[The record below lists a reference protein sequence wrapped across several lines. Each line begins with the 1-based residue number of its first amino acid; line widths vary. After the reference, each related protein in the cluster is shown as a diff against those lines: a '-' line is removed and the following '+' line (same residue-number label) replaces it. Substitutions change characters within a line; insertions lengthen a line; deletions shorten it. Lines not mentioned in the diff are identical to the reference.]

1 MAKGSAKVSLDN
13 WLPASVRK
21 EIEAIHRKHPN
32 GFTQVPTRA
41 GQVVQTLSSD
51 VAMAKLQKQNSRR
64 GGRKSSLSQ
73 ALAGAGAWLAR
84 HGPCSSAM
92 ESRADRWSAAR
103 QPTSE
108 AARRTAVQKADEAMT
123 NAAAHQV
130 FEALEAEEESLARQ
144 QAWHGLLHL
153 LPLPANLAK
162 AFAPPVPAPKIVT
175 TDGSLTNEGRDAL
188 SKWKAKSSKNLIA
201 ASLPPSPPPS
211 PPHASHLTPHATSP
225 HCSSLKGW
233 GRLRVIS
240 RRRPH
245 TVAADTSHLTLPPT
259 LRGGQSSDVVDA
271 ANLTPRSTPP
281 PPSPPPSA
289 ADGASADTPLQP
301 TLQPTLETGA
311 DARAEAGDEAE
322 AQAGAGVGAGPV
334 AGGAPLSPR
343 RPTSGTGSIR
353 LSPLTCRPTQ
363 PAVVG

>member
-1 MAKGSAKVSLDN
+1 
-13 WLPASVRK
+13 
-21 EIEAIHRKHPN
+21 
-32 GFTQVPTRA
+32 
-41 GQVVQTLSSD
+41 
-51 VAMAKLQKQNSRR
+51 
-64 GGRKSSLSQ
+64 
-73 ALAGAGAWLAR
+73 
-84 HGPCSSAM
+84 
-92 ESRADRWSAAR
+92 WSAAR

-130 FEALEAEEESLARQ
+130 FEALEAEEESVARQ

-301 TLQPTLETGA
+301 TLQPTLKT
-311 DARAEAGDEAE
+311 
-322 AQAGAGVGAGPV
+322 
-334 AGGAPLSPR
+334 
-343 RPTSGTGSIR
+343 
-353 LSPLTCRPTQ
+353 
-363 PAVVG
+363 